1 MAAGEIDMAD
11 SQALFSRIIAGT
23 DDVSARQR
31 RIEQRL
37 ADIVPD
43 LKKAIAHSD
52 TLTADTAAAALGK
65 VEGEIQ
71 DTLEIIRRIV
81 PLLGEINRDK
91 AFVAKNML
99 VLGTA
104 TRTLS
109 ASRDAL
115 TSASEQVDGLLDRV
129 EELKKHSLV
138 SNAVAQRG
146 LAQLRMWLRNDEK
159 LAQETHAKAEAIVDA
174 ALEAVEQRDEAA
186 LEAQRKAFDLLSIRV
201 VREEPQRS
209 RVRIAEWARRTIGK
223 GLPPGIDTDLAKEV
237 KELYAKVN
245 ELEKRWIEPL
255 ARMEAKVMATVI
267 PDIDARKA
275 ASELKIQPALMAK
288 LGKVL
293 NDTPLARLEA
303 ALENFRKAHKLPG
316 SGREMLTTL
325 RRARLVR

>member
-81 PLLGEINRDK
+81 SLLGEINRDK

>member
-1 MAAGEIDMAD
+1 MAD

-81 PLLGEINRDK
+81 SLLGEINRDK